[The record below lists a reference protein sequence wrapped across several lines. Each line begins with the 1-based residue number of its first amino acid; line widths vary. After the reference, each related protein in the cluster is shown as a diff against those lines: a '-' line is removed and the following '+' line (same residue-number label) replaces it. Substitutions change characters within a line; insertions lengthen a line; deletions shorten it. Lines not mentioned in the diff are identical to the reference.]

1 MNSRRS
7 EASPPPEAVPEPCP
21 LSEAEK
27 EEVRAFE
34 NRRRNRPRPPR
45 VKTQPGRRGMP
56 LTLEPASLLDNV
68 RLRAAFGTADP
79 GFADLMLSEL
89 LNAACEGGPSNP
101 PSAESINQALAA
113 VTGIG
118 PRDETEAMLATQMVA
133 THFVAM
139 TLLRRLKSVETLQQQ
154 DSTGNL
160 ATKLLRTYAMQVE
173 ALQRYRGKGQQK
185 VTVEHVHVHSGGQAI
200 VGTVQGGSQ
209 ALSRSLFARMIPK
222 HKSSEYFGFF
232 AVFEK
237 FAGIAGPALFAASVM
252 LFHSSRA
259 AVLSVLLFFV
269 LGAIVLTRVDVAE
282 GEAQAQSEEA
292 ATGFDR
298 T

>member
-1 MNSRRS
+1 MNLRRS
-7 EASPPPEAVPEPCP
+7 EASPPPEPMPEPRP

-27 EEVRAFE
+27 DEVRVFE
-34 NRRRNRPRPPR
+34 NRQRSRPRPPR
-45 VKTQPGRRGMP
+45 VKAQPGHRGTP

-89 LNAACEGGPSNP
+89 LNAACDGGPSNP
-101 PSAESINQALAA
+101 PSAQAINQVLAA

-139 TLLRRLKSVETLQQQ
+139 TLLRRLKSVETIQQQ

-160 ATKLLRTYAMQVE
+160 ATKLLRTYALQVE

-200 VGTVQGGSQ
+200 VGTVQGGGVARKSEEQ
-209 ALSRSLFARMIPK
+209 A
-222 HKSSEYFGFF
+222 
-232 AVFEK
+232 
-237 FAGIAGPALFAASVM
+237 
-252 LFHSSRA
+252 RA
-259 AVLSVLLFFV
+259 P
-269 LGAIVLTRVDVAE
+269 GAITYEPGTPMRSPDPEREAVPVTGGTR
-282 GEAQAQSEEA
+282 EAPL
-292 ATGFDR
+292 
-298 T
+298 